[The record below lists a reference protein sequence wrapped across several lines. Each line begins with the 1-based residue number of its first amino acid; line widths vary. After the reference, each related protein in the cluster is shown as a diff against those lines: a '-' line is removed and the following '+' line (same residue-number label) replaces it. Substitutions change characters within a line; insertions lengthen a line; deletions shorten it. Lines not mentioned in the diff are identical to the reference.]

1 MRPHRAFVPI
11 IQPEL
16 ELSGR
21 EAHHLLDVLR
31 AREGDWLTVF
41 DGKGLEGRARVVHS
55 EPGWVRLQVE
65 ETWSASKEPP
75 QPITLYVA
83 LLKGDHLAEVARATT
98 ELGVSEIV
106 PILTQHC
113 VVRELSE
120 HKLQRLHRVVLEA
133 AKQCERGVVPQVKPL
148 LSLGQI
154 PPVVQGFVA
163 QPRASALVQDCYY
176 PAKPT
181 ALLTGPEG
189 GLSELEVAFLQQRG
203 FTPVT
208 LGPRI
213 LRAETAPVALLSLVT
228 AAFGL

>member
-11 IQPEL
+11 IQPEV

-31 AREGDWLTVF
+31 AREGDTLTVF
-41 DGKGLEGRARVVHS
+41 DGKGTEGRARVVQT

-65 ETWSASKEPP
+65 ETWPASKEPP
-75 QPITLYVA
+75 HPISLYVA
-83 LLKGDHLAEVARATT
+83 LLKGDHLAEVVRAAT
-98 ELGVSEIV
+98 ELGASTIV
-106 PILTQHC
+106 PVLTQHC

-120 HKLQRLHRVVLEA
+120 NKLTRLRRIALEA
-133 AKQCERGVVPQVKPL
+133 AKQCERSVIPEVKPL
-148 LSLGQI
+148 LPLGHI
-154 PPVVQGFVA
+154 PLVEQGFVA
-163 QPRASALVQDCYY
+163 QPRSTALVRDYFD
-176 PAKPT
+176 PEKPT
-181 ALLTGPEG
+181 FLLTGPEG
-189 GLSELEVAFLQQRG
+189 GLSETEVGRLEQQG

-213 LRAETAPVALLSLVT
+213 LRAETAPIALLSLVT